1 VLRAL
6 RHTFFLDQSK
16 LQYNII
22 MKYIPFK
29 SVLPMDEVIHWFETA
44 SGEKLFVPYH
54 WETKISLQ

>member
-1 VLRAL
+1 
-6 RHTFFLDQSK
+6 
-16 LQYNII
+16 